1 MNMRH
6 VPIVVALCVLTLSAG
21 IAQQQP
27 SPETVQEQVAA
38 RSQRPARDA
47 QPAPQGTAVI
57 AGRVL
62 TADTGRPVKRAR
74 VLVTAGGRQSR
85 ALTTDDQGRF
95 RITGLAADAYTITA
109 SRTGFVDAVFGQR
122 RPLQPGTPVQLADG
136 QDVAGIDLRLVR
148 GGVITGRVLDEDGE
162 PLARAL
168 VTVQRYQ
175 YVRGERQLTPAGAD
189 QSDDRGQYRVFGL
202 PPGDYY
208 VSADAGALA
217 QMLGRGLQQLA
228 GAFAAPG
235 GRGGRGALS
244 GAPPA
249 DDPEPLGYAP
259 TYYPGVVAAAEAGR
273 LTLGPAQEL
282 TGIDVQVQLVP
293 TATVSGVVVGVDGPA
308 PVLLAPQDAGGMVRG
323 QILRGTTQT
332 DGTFAIRN
340 VPPGRYTA
348 LARSGGGPFAAPAS
362 PFRVGTQTVN
372 VAGQDVTGV
381 TLALQPGVSLSG
393 NITIE
398 SAGTAAPADYSAFR
412 IDAPDAEPLPF
423 GGGAGGRGAG
433 PLASGARAA
442 KNGAF
447 TVRDL
452 LPGRH
457 YLLVSGTGP
466 WTLKSIS
473 IAGREVTDQAI
484 DLRSGQD
491 VGDVMVVMTDRAT
504 DVSGTVHDASGAPIA
519 AIAVIAF
526 STDPQQWRP
535 HSRQIQAVRT
545 DQHGVYHLRGLPP
558 GDYRLVALDDVE
570 QGEWFDPAFLQ
581 RIETAA
587 ERLTISDGEKKTR
600 DLKPIG

>member
-1 MNMRH
+1 MRRLT
-6 VPIVVALCVLTLSAG
+6 IVLALSMLTFASAV
-21 IAQQQP
+21 AQQQP
-27 SPETVQEQVAA
+27 SPQAQAQA
-38 RSQRPARDA
+38 RPQRPVRDT
-47 QPAPQGTAVI
+47 QPAPPGTAVI

-74 VLVTAGGRQSR
+74 VLVTAGRRQSR
-85 ALTTDDQGRF
+85 AMMTDDQGRF
-95 RITGLAADAYTITA
+95 RIAELAAGAYTITA

-136 QDVAGIDLRLVR
+136 QVANVDLRLVR

-175 YVRGERQLTPAGAD
+175 YLRGERQLTPAGGD

-217 QMLGRGLQQLA
+217 QVLGRGLQQLA
-228 GAFAAPG
+228 VTFGAPG
-235 GRGGRGALS
+235 GRGGRGALL
-244 GAPPA
+244 GAPPT

-259 TYYPGVVAAAEAGR
+259 TYYPGVVTAAEAGK
-273 LTLGPAQEL
+273 LTVGPGQEL

-293 TATVSGVVVGVDGPA
+293 TATVSGIVVGSDGTV
-308 PVLLAPQDAGGMVRG
+308 PVLLAPQDSGGMVRG
-323 QILRGTTQT
+323 QILRGTTQA

-348 LARSGGGPFAAPAS
+348 VARSGGRPFAVAATPL
-362 PFRVGTQTVN
+362 RVGTQTIN
-372 VAGQDVTGV
+372 VAGQDITGV
-381 TLALQPGVSLSG
+381 ALALQPGVSLSG

-398 SAGTAAPADYSAFR
+398 SAGTPAPADYSTFR

-423 GGGAGGRGAG
+423 GGGPGGRGAG
-433 PLASGARAA
+433 PLASDARAE

-447 TVRDL
+447 TLRDL

-457 YLLVSGTGP
+457 YVHVTGTDP

-473 IAGREVTDQAI
+473 IAGRDVTDQPI
-484 DLRSGQD
+484 ELRSGQD
-491 VGDVMVVMTDRAT
+491 VADVMVVMTDRAT
-504 DVSGTVHDASGAPIA
+504 DVSGTVHDGSGAPMA
-519 AIAVIAF
+519 AMAVIAF
-526 STDPQQWRP
+526 SADPQQWRP
-535 HSRQIQAVRT
+535 QSRQIQAVRT

-558 GDYRLVALDDVE
+558 GDYRIVALDDVE

-581 RIETAA
+581 RIEAAA
-587 ERLTISDGEKKTR
+587 ERLTISEGEKKTR